1 MMLPIE
7 DSPRSTDRGIES
19 VSVLNADADWDRF
32 TPSWY
37 KEHSYSSLG
46 DDDRQIIEFVRDFFA
61 SAGVAG
67 GRGLDAGAGSN
78 LYPSLSM
85 LPFCQEIVLLDFS
98 AANVAWLQA
107 ELVEP
112 NRSWNEFWDLL
123 AKDPAYADVLDYRA
137 TLRKIAH
144 VAHGNVLELPAE
156 GYDIGTMFF
165 VAESMTSAI
174 TEFQQALRGFIGSL
188 RKDAPFAI
196 ACMSGSKGY
205 TVDGYWFPA
214 VEIDG
219 HDVQQCLKG
228 VAQLASI
235 ADIEMRDPPL
245 RHGYDGMLVA
255 TGWAGGG
262 AEDGGLGNED
272 RATAKHAGDLARTR

>member
-1 MMLPIE
+1 
-7 DSPRSTDRGIES
+7 
-19 VSVLNADADWDRF
+19 VLNADADWDRF

-37 KEHSYSSLG
+37 KEHNYSALG
-46 DDDRQIIEFVRDFFA
+46 DDDRQILECVRDFFA
-61 SAGVAG
+61 SAGVHD
-67 GRGLDAGAGSN
+67 GRGLDAGSGSN
-78 LYPSLSM
+78 LYPALSM

-107 ELVEP
+107 ELSEP
-112 NRSWNEFWDLL
+112 NRSWNEFWHLL
-123 AKDPAYADVLDYRA
+123 AKDPAYADVVDFRA
-137 TLRKIAH
+137 LLRKTAH
-144 VAHGNVLELPAE
+144 VSHGNVLDLPKDE
-156 GYDIGTMFF
+156 YDMGTMFF
-165 VAESMTSAI
+165 VAESMS
-174 TEFQQALRGFIGSL
+174 TELSEFRQAVHGFIGAL

-196 ACMSGSKGY
+196 AFMIGSKGY
-205 TVDGYWFPA
+205 TVDGRHFPA

-255 TGWAGGG
+255 TGRAGGG
-262 AEDGGLGNED
+262 AEDGGLSDED
-272 RATAKHAGDLARTR
+272 RATAKHAGDLAGTR